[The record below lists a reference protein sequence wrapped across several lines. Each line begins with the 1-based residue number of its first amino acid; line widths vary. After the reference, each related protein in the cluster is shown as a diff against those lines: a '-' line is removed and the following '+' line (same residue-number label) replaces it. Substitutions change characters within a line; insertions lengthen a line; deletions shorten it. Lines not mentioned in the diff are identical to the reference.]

1 MVLGAT
7 SLVMLV
13 VSGGTLW
20 QLLVFASLFSFAE
33 AVNGVA
39 WSLIGDFFGRG
50 SFATVRGGVSMA
62 QGFAS
67 MGMPVFAGW
76 VYDTTGSYHS
86 ALMPLIALY
95 LLSAVVFWNLPE
107 ARPPSRV
114 KDSSS
119 VGASAG
125 Q

>member
-7 SLVMLV
+7 GLVMLI

-76 VYDTTGSYHS
+76 VYDTTGSYYS
-86 ALMPLIALY
+86 ALTPLIALY
-95 LLSAVVFWNLPE
+95 LLAAVVFWNLPK
-107 ARPPSRV
+107 ARLPSRV
-114 KDSSS
+114 AAPPE
-119 VGASAG
+119 VHASA